1 MNNQNSFINQQY
13 SNYEQSNN
21 LPNSKGSK
29 KIILIIVLIVVIL
42 GIIAFI
48 FLKPNKSNDKIDI
61 NYSSAFFLKNDGK
74 YALFSDSGKKLTDFV
89 FTSVR
94 DFSNGSSLVEK
105 DGLYGIINDKG
116 KMTVDFGKYE
126 KIEFIKGMYKVTDG
140 SKVYLI
146 DGNGKVLYDL
156 EKRYLKTYSSDVYS
170 ILDDNVSNKYIVL
183 NYMGKSILTLDK
195 IEKINDFATS
205 ESNDYVSIFYNNK
218 NYIIDAI
225 SGSEVIEFD
234 DSIHYCVN
242 DVREDGRIIT
252 MNSCSYG
259 YDTKYKFIVDGKLY
273 DLNDQCERVY
283 YSGGTLVCKNGN
295 NEYLIDD
302 KITVLVNTFDGA
314 YIDNQNYAMNKKGNY
329 NGVDFYNNGSINNVG
344 CRLLSSYGYMKDE
357 MFILKTYN
365 SKSCGT
371 DAGYYEY
378 YKSNGEKVFDKSF
391 KSATN
396 FGDDGVAI
404 VSEDGNNYYLMNK
417 NGKKISKDYS
427 KVVYY
432 SGYYIV
438 SVNNLKGIIDANGN
452 VLVDILYS
460 DINFDN
466 GEYPILT
473 TTDSKYVVYDL
484 NKKTNVI
491 TFDSIPEMYDHYM
504 KIYIGDK
511 TLYYAYNGKKFYEK

>member
-1 MNNQNSFINQQY
+1 M
-13 SNYEQSNN
+13 
-21 LPNSKGSK
+21 
-29 KIILIIVLIVVIL
+29 
-42 GIIAFI
+42 
-48 FLKPNKSNDKIDI
+48 
-61 NYSSAFFLKNDGK
+61 KNDGK

-273 DLNDQCERVY
+273 DLND
-283 YSGGTLVCKNGN
+283 
-295 NEYLIDD
+295 
-302 KITVLVNTFDGA
+302 
-314 YIDNQNYAMNKKGNY
+314 
-329 NGVDFYNNGSINNVG
+329 
-344 CRLLSSYGYMKDE
+344 
-357 MFILKTYN
+357 
-365 SKSCGT
+365 
-371 DAGYYEY
+371 
-378 YKSNGEKVFDKSF
+378 
-391 KSATN
+391 
-396 FGDDGVAI
+396 
-404 VSEDGNNYYLMNK
+404 
-417 NGKKISKDYS
+417 
-427 KVVYY
+427 
-432 SGYYIV
+432 
-438 SVNNLKGIIDANGN
+438 
-452 VLVDILYS
+452 
-460 DINFDN
+460 
-466 GEYPILT
+466 
-473 TTDSKYVVYDL
+473 
-484 NKKTNVI
+484 
-491 TFDSIPEMYDHYM
+491 
-504 KIYIGDK
+504 
-511 TLYYAYNGKKFYEK
+511 